1 VCSIGVDSGFV
12 LYHCQYQGYRKPV
25 TPRQRNKVGLKL
37 VAYYVTLVVLVA
49 LLVSIFPQIM
59 PFLPFGGLGELQ
71 RGSDFAVEPDLI
83 NLITRVRIPLDLM
96 ADGMRITLSMLGALL
111 LMIPVRWV
119 YIAVGDLEIAE
130 DMPAGHKVSASLLL
144 LPLVVTAIIVIVKFS
159 LALAFALTGIFAG
172 VRYRTSL
179 KSLTD
184 ALFIFACMAVG
195 LAAGTQALGIAFALS
210 VFFVFTALALEPL
223 VVEKA
228 SKQSDED
235 QDLTEEGRGQSEVPE

>member
-1 VCSIGVDSGFV
+1 
-12 LYHCQYQGYRKPV
+12 V
-25 TPRQRNKVGLKL
+25 TPRQRNKLGLKL
-37 VAYYVTLVVLVA
+37 IVYYVTMVVFVA
-49 LLVSIFPQIM
+49 LLIRLFPQVF
-59 PFLPFGGLGELQ
+59 PLLPFGGLDELQ
-71 RGSDFAVEPDLI
+71 RGNDSVIESDLI
-83 NLITRVRIPLDLM
+83 TLITQVRIPLDLM
-96 ADGMRITLSMLGALL
+96 ADGLKITLSMIGALL

-130 DMPAGHKVSASLLL
+130 EQPAGHKVSASLLL

-210 VFFVFTALALEPL
+210 IFFVFTALALEPL
-223 VVEKA
+223 LEEEPPVKPE
-228 SKQSDED
+228 ED
-235 QDLTEEGRGQSEVPE
+235 